1 MGVALVGVEL
11 EEAGRKSVTIRS
23 SVLPKKALH
32 RLDLSVLDGAN
43 EMDRIKQLLQLYE
56 DDKSD
61 PFTLFALGF
70 EYHKQGRLEDAL
82 KWYKSI
88 LATAPG
94 YTGVYYHL
102 GKLYLELGNRDHA
115 VRTYQEGIQVCNDLQ
130 EVKDRSEL
138 QQALME
144 VDDD

>member
-1 MGVALVGVEL
+1 
-11 EEAGRKSVTIRS
+11 
-23 SVLPKKALH
+23 
-32 RLDLSVLDGAN
+32 
-43 EMDRIKQLLQLYE
+43 MDRIQQLLLLYQ
-56 DDKSD
+56 DDQSD

-70 EYHKQGRLEDAL
+70 EYHKRGRLEDAL

-88 LATAPG
+88 LATAPA

-102 GKLYLELGNRDHA
+102 GKLYLELGNQDDA
-115 VRTYQEGIQVCNDLQ
+115 VRTYREGIQACNDLH
-130 EVKDRSEL
+130 EVKDRAEL

>member
-1 MGVALVGVEL
+1 
-11 EEAGRKSVTIRS
+11 
-23 SVLPKKALH
+23 
-32 RLDLSVLDGAN
+32 
-43 EMDRIKQLLQLYE
+43 MDRIQQLLQLYE

-82 KWYKSI
+82 NWYKSI

-102 GKLYLELGNRDHA
+102 GKLYLELGNRDDA
-115 VRTYQEGIQVCNDLQ
+115 VRTYQVGIQVCNDLH

>member
-1 MGVALVGVEL
+1 
-11 EEAGRKSVTIRS
+11 
-23 SVLPKKALH
+23 
-32 RLDLSVLDGAN
+32 
-43 EMDRIKQLLQLYE
+43 MDRIKQLLQLYE

-70 EYHKQGRLEDAL
+70 ECHKRGRLEDAL

-88 LATAPG
+88 LVIAPG

-102 GKLYLELGNRDHA
+102 GKLYLELGNRDDA
-115 VRTYQEGIQVCNDLQ
+115 VRTYHEGIQMCNDLH